1 MTVNASKREHLGYC
15 PTLSVKINIVPQA
28 NTGANSE
35 TINEAFVVIITQLPS
50 SQYRAI
56 DKRIN
61 PQVITVGAKVGTR
74 VDMETPAVGLTEGNR
89 IGEIVG
95 EPRLESDGFAVGN
108 FVGLSEGQRVGEK
121 DGT

>member
-1 MTVNASKREHLGYC
+1 ML
-15 PTLSVKINIVPQA
+15 PQA
-28 NTGANSE
+28 NTGDNSE
-35 TINEAFVVIITQLPS
+35 TINEAFVVTITQLPS

-121 DGT
+121 DGA